1 MYICKNCNHT
11 SETMLNFCPICGNA
25 MVLEQPAEVQTPDTY
40 QNPVVF
46 QNNVIVNQPEPAK
59 KPNLAKKIIGM
70 ALSIEGFVMAII
82 TVLYSFIFI
91 MAAIGTGEPE
101 MGMVALVFTFIMA
114 IIGLPGSIIGLVFS
128 NKARNAG
135 DTSAMSRVGKG
146 LGLAGIIVFAASF
159 VIAILAT
166 IAGI

>member
-1 MYICKNCNHT
+1 
-11 SETMLNFCPICGNA
+11 
-25 MVLEQPAEVQTPDTY
+25 VQNPDTY
-40 QNPVVF
+40 QNPIVI
-46 QNNVIVNQPEPAK
+46 QNNVIVNQPIP
-59 KPNLAKKIIGM
+59 KPSLVKKIIGM

>member
-1 MYICKNCNHT
+1 
-11 SETMLNFCPICGNA
+11 

-46 QNNVIVNQPEPAK
+46 QNNVIVTQPIP
-59 KPNLAKKIIGM
+59 KPSLVKKIIGM

-135 DTSAMSRVGKG
+135 DTSAMSRIGKA
-146 LGLAGIIVFAASF
+146 LGLAGIIVFAACFMLSF
-159 VIAILAT
+159 LT
-166 IAGI
+166 IVAGA

>member
-1 MYICKNCNHT
+1 
-11 SETMLNFCPICGNA
+11 
-25 MVLEQPAEVQTPDTY
+25 
-40 QNPVVF
+40 
-46 QNNVIVNQPEPAK
+46 
-59 KPNLAKKIIGM
+59 M

-128 NKARNAG
+128 SKARNAG

>member
-11 SETMLNFCPICGNA
+11 SETQLNFCPICGNA
-25 MVLEQPAEVQTPDTY
+25 MVLEETAEAQTPDTY

-46 QNNVIVNQPEPAK
+46 QNNVVINQPEPTQ
-59 KPNLAKKIIGM
+59 KPSLVKKIVGM

-82 TVLYSFIFI
+82 TLLYAFIFI
-91 MAAIGTGEPE
+91 MAAIGTGETE

-114 IIGLPGSIIGLVFS
+114 IIGLPGSIIGLIFS
-128 NKARNAG
+128 NSARNAG
-135 DTSAMSRVGKG
+135 DRSALSRIGKG
-146 LGLAGIIVFAASF
+146 LGLAGIIIFAATF
-159 VIAILAT
+159 VISILAT